1 VSLPRIPGY
10 EILDRL
16 GGGAAGMV
24 YLARDTALDREV
36 AIKVYRF
43 TEDSEAGQGQER
55 FAREARLFGQLR
67 HEAIL
72 PVLAADLD
80 HHPPYLVF
88 QVLRGGDLRREIG
101 RGPATTRRVAEVGIR
116 LAQGL
121 GCLHEAGVL
130 HRDVKPGNVLLD
142 AEGHPYLGDL
152 GLGMSKGDSS
162 LTATNHVVGSPLY
175 MAPEIYEQ
183 GQYSPRTDVFAL
195 GATLLEMTLG
205 ELPAKPGQL
214 YPLTERVAHA
224 PLRGILRRA
233 LRELPR
239 NRTASA
245 AVLEE
250 DLQKLLT
257 ALNEGGPA
265 KVVSRDEDVTLAPD
279 DATRTALQDSPEV
292 VAAAVAAATAPP
304 DPGPPPAPRSHVA
317 LAALAL
323 LVGSEALVHLG
334 TMVWRGL

>member
-43 TEDSEAGQGQER
+43 TEDAEAGQGQER

-88 QVLRGGDLRREIG
+88 PVLRGGDLRREIG
-101 RGPATTRRVAEVGIR
+101 RGPASPSRVAAVGLR

-121 GCLHEAGVL
+121 RCLHEAGIL
-130 HRDVKPGNVLLD
+130 HRDIKPGNVLLD
-142 AEGHPYLGDL
+142 DDALPYLADL
-152 GLGMSKGDSS
+152 GLGAASGEGS

-183 GQYSPRTDVFAL
+183 GEYSPRTDVFAL
-195 GATLLEMTLG
+195 GATLLELSLG

-214 YPLTERVAHA
+214 YPLTVRVAHP

-245 AVLEE
+245 GALEE
-250 DLQKLLT
+250 DLQKLLAT
-257 ALNEGGPA
+257 LEASPPGKP
-265 KVVSRDEDVTLAPD
+265 VSPDEEVTLAPD
-279 DATRTALQDSPEV
+279 DATRTALQDVPE
-292 VAAAVAAATAPP
+292 AVAEVAVAEAPAP
-304 DPGPPPAPRSHVA
+304 RPGPPPAPRSLVA
-317 LAALAL
+317 VAALAL
-323 LVGSEALVHLG
+323 LIGSEVLVHLG
-334 TMVWRGL
+334 AMAWGGL